1 MGIRRGSITTD
12 IIADGLVLNMDAANR
27 ASYPAQRTL
36 ATAESGSC
44 YNTLDTTQSG
54 SFIGDPTFVT
64 QPISASSWV
73 FDGVDDHISFL
84 QTSGQYTQDPCSFEF
99 WVKLDN
105 ESSTYPIVVDFVDG
119 GGIQIYV
126 NGNKW
131 RIRGEGNATTV
142 ASNASVSFGTWYQ
155 IVATY
160 AGTELKFYING
171 QLDKADTWA
180 DGVIT
185 STKTMYIGVYR
196 DGDQYEWEG
205 NIANMHIYHKVLS
218 ASEVLHNYNALKG
231 RFA

>member
-1 MGIRRGSITTD
+1 
-12 IIADGLVLNMDAANR
+12 L
-27 ASYPAQRTL
+27 
-36 ATAESGSC
+36 
-44 YNTLDTTQSG
+44 
-54 SFIGDPTFVT
+54 IGDPTFVT
-64 QPISASSWV
+64 RPISASSWV

-105 ESSTYPIVVDFVDG
+105 MSSGYPIVVDFVDG
-119 GGIQIYV
+119 DGIQIYADEV
-126 NGNKW
+126 LGDNKFY
-131 RIRGEGNATTV
+131 IRGEGNAGAHESTSTI
-142 ASNASVSFGTWYQ
+142 SFNTWYQ

-171 QLDKADTWA
+171 QLDSTATWSA
-180 DGVIT
+180 GVIS

-196 DGDQYEWEG
+196 DGALYEWEG